1 MKNNSFIFLIFLTL
15 FSGWVVLS
23 VFGKVNVNPT
33 YYFNSFDWILIQPV
47 IIIVFVVIVF
57 SITYWLVK
65 NQ

>member
-33 YYFNSFDWILIQPV
+33 YYFNSFDWILIQPM

>member
-47 IIIVFVVIVF
+47 IIIVFVAIVF
-57 SITYWLVK
+57 GITYWLVK